1 MRILKLLS
9 KLFICI
15 LCACV
20 LCAPVLAETN
30 MPQAEVSE
38 YGNWLNNE
46 NLGNLTQNMYNDA
59 DEFQRGFSA
68 NLNSPNFVPIE
79 VRLGLMFM
87 KALSS
92 IDYVLQISLVR
103 FTIMFLFIMYALWIA
118 VEAYKMIRESTDYKT
133 VFYDVFKKGIIIV
146 AWVLILNYGPAKLFT
161 IIISPILALGTYI
174 SNFILDAVAQTYNT
188 QIPDTCAAIHR
199 FVNAN
204 AASNMAN
211 NNTARLLV
219 DPDTAANIMCL
230 PGRLSVYFYHA
241 TGTAFQWVKWG
252 FGHSATAIVMGVIC
266 IYLFIKC
273 IFKYAFMTLGVVADL
288 FLTLLMLP
296 FTALAESLP
305 GSSDK
310 TYVGQILNGFLSVFN
325 TKKLSEVFSVFINA
339 AIYFVSLAIIIAIC
353 ASLLEYI
360 IPTTNNSSA
369 YMLGSAMI
377 TVLCGCLVLYLAN
390 RADELA
396 KKVGGSVDNSFGELL
411 QDHTKKLWD
420 NVKNI
425 GGKFYQDWLKKK

>member
-146 AWVLILNYGPAKLFT
+146 AWVLILNYGPANY
-161 IIISPILALGTYI
+161 S
-174 SNFILDAVAQTYNT
+174 Q
-188 QIPDTCAAIHR
+188 
-199 FVNAN
+199 
-204 AASNMAN
+204 
-211 NNTARLLV
+211 
-219 DPDTAANIMCL
+219 
-230 PGRLSVYFYHA
+230 
-241 TGTAFQWVKWG
+241 
-252 FGHSATAIVMGVIC
+252 
-266 IYLFIKC
+266 
-273 IFKYAFMTLGVVADL
+273 
-288 FLTLLMLP
+288 
-296 FTALAESLP
+296 
-305 GSSDK
+305 
-310 TYVGQILNGFLSVFN
+310 
-325 TKKLSEVFSVFINA
+325 
-339 AIYFVSLAIIIAIC
+339 
-353 ASLLEYI
+353 
-360 IPTTNNSSA
+360 
-369 YMLGSAMI
+369 
-377 TVLCGCLVLYLAN
+377 
-390 RADELA
+390 
-396 KKVGGSVDNSFGELL
+396 
-411 QDHTKKLWD
+411 
-420 NVKNI
+420 
-425 GGKFYQDWLKKK
+425 